1 MFIDS
6 HCHLDR
12 LDLSPYDGN
21 FEAMLDAATARQV
34 QQMLCVSIE
43 MEQFRSMYEQI
54 KPYEHIFA
62 SVGVHPLNTEGDVVS
77 TEVLVEAAQQ
87 PRIVAIGE
95 TGLDY
100 YYQQDTVEVQQ
111 QSFRNHLQASSE
123 TKLPTI
129 IHTRDAREDTLSIIR
144 DCGDVNVG
152 GVLHCFTESLEMAKA
167 ALDLN
172 YMISFSGIITFRNAA
187 ELREVVKAIPLER
200 ILIETDAP
208 YLAPVPYRGKKN
220 EPKYVVEVAQCVAD
234 LKGVRVE
241 QVADQTRENFHQLFS
256 RTQISSTAE

>member
-6 HCHLDR
+6 HCHLDK

-21 FEAMLDAATARQV
+21 FTALLDAAAERNIQK
-34 QQMLCVSIE
+34 MLCVSID
-43 MEQFRSMYEQI
+43 MEQFQEMYRLIE
-54 KPYEHIFA
+54 PFTHIYA
-62 SVGVHPLNTEGDVVS
+62 SVGVHPLNTEGRVTTV
-77 TEVLVEAAQQ
+77 EELVEAAAKN
-87 PRIVAIGE
+87 RVVAIGE

-100 YYQQDTVEVQQ
+100 YYQKETVEVQQ
-111 QSFRNHLQASSE
+111 QSFHNHLRASAI

-129 IHTRDAREDTLSIIR
+129 VHTRDAREDTLKIIKAS
-144 DCGDVNVG
+144 GDPEVG
-152 GVLHCFTESLEMAKA
+152 GVLHCFTENWAMAKA

-172 YMISFSGIITFRNAA
+172 YMISFSGIATFRNAS
-187 ELREVVKAIPLER
+187 ELRDVIKQVPLDR

-234 LKGVRVE
+234 LKGVSLE
-241 QVADQTRENFHQLFS
+241 QIAEQTSANFHQLFN
-256 RTQISSTAE
+256 AADED

>member
-1 MFIDS
+1 
-6 HCHLDR
+6 
-12 LDLSPYDGN
+12 
-21 FEAMLDAATARQV
+21 
-34 QQMLCVSIE
+34 
-43 MEQFRSMYEQI
+43 
-54 KPYEHIFA
+54 
-62 SVGVHPLNTEGDVVS
+62 
-77 TEVLVEAAQQ
+77 
-87 PRIVAIGE
+87 
-95 TGLDY
+95 
-100 YYQQDTVEVQQ
+100 
-111 QSFRNHLQASSE
+111 
-123 TKLPTI
+123 
-129 IHTRDAREDTLSIIR
+129 LSIIK
-144 DCGDVNVG
+144 DCGDVSVG

-256 RTQISSTAE
+256 RTQVSSTPE

>member
-12 LDLSPYDGN
+12 LDLSPYEGN
-21 FEAMLDAATARQV
+21 FEAMLDAAQARQV

-43 MEQFRSMYEQI
+43 MEQFRSMYDQI

-62 SVGVHPLNTEGDVVS
+62 SVGVHPLNTDGQVVS
-77 TEVLVEAAQQ
+77 VEALVEAAQL
-87 PRIVAIGE
+87 PRVVAIGE

-111 QSFRNHLQASSE
+111 ESFRNHLQASSE
-123 TKLPTI
+123 TGLPTI
-129 IHTRDAREDTLSIIR
+129 IHTRDAREDTLQIIR
-144 DCGDVNVG
+144 EKGNADVG

-172 YMISFSGIITFRNAA
+172 YMISFSGIVTFRNAA
-187 ELREVVKAIPLER
+187 ELREVVKAIPMDR

-208 YLAPVPYRGKKN
+208 YLAPVPHRGKKN

-234 LKGVRVE
+234 LKGLRIEEVAE
-241 QVADQTRENFHQLFS
+241 QTTANFQRLFS
-256 RTQISSTAE
+256 RTQAV